1 LLYHST
7 GKYLPQKCLKYDVV
21 FLPESFYGVEVVA
34 VLELRQ
40 QHFPKTKQQQKHN
53 LQTVYSL
60 NWPDKKM
67 NDRL

>member
-1 LLYHST
+1 
-7 GKYLPQKCLKYDVV
+7 LPQKCLKYDVV

-34 VLELRQ
+34 VLELGQ

-60 NWPDKKM
+60 TGLTK
-67 NDRL
+67 R